1 VTVKR
6 ERIRHKDLVER
17 RCSKSQFDES
27 EPEDREG
34 TWSRERL
41 LVMDLKFC
49 LAVLSSGEL
58 VLDEQDHW
66 IPRAAA

>member
-1 VTVKR
+1 M
-6 ERIRHKDLVER
+6 ER
-17 RCSKSQFDES
+17 RCSRSQLDEA

-34 TWSRERL
+34 TWSHQRL

-58 VLDEQDHW
+58 VLDERDKW
-66 IPRAAA
+66 IQRSAA